1 MQFFVFPVKT
11 MIRITN
17 SFSQVFSDRYDGGYF
32 RRIAQNLLIS
42 NEIVLKQVVT
52 VIISRYLLIDNHRE
66 TSVTNCY

>member
-17 SFSQVFSDRYDGGYF
+17 SFSQVFSNRYDGGYF
-32 RRIAQNLLIS
+32 RRIGGIAQNLLIS

-52 VIISRYLLIDNHRE
+52 VIISVFTHR
-66 TSVTNCY
+66 